1 MHKLVMCLVAIGLL
15 ATVGCS
21 SRRTYNTPE
30 GKVTVDRSGS
40 KITMESEKG
49 KVEVQGEKGTATI
62 TGTGDK
68 GETTVKINQG
78 VSEKDLGIP
87 LYPGAAVGLSTVQ
100 TQEKGEAVA
109 QAMLTTTDSVD
120 KVKEFYQKQ
129 FPKAETAVDMSL
141 PTGRMVQIVQK
152 EADGQK
158 SIHISRDKDA
168 KETKI
173 VLSRIREPK

>member
-1 MHKLVMCLVAIGLL
+1 MRKLVMWLVAISLL
-15 ATVGCS
+15 AAAGCG

-49 KVEVQGEKGTATI
+49 KVEVQGEKGAATI

-68 GETTVKINQG
+68 GKTTVKINQG

-100 TQEKGEAVA
+100 TQEKGEAAA
-109 QAMLTTTDSVD
+109 QAMLATTDSVD
-120 KVKEFYQKQ
+120 TVKAFYQKQ
-129 FPKAETAVDMSL
+129 FPKAETAVDMNL
-141 PTGRMVQIVQK
+141 PTGRMVQLAQKEGDVQK
-152 EADGQK
+152 V
-158 SIHISRDKDA
+158 IHISRDKGA

-173 VLSRIREPK
+173 VLSRIKGSK